1 MNVDIKFGNTV
12 KSFENQQS
20 IVIGTTPDCDFVLEG
35 IDEIISVKMV
45 YSSKYNSYVLVNTN
59 ESDDVLFNS
68 KSFKKV
74 LVSPNFLISHSS
86 IKEPVSVVIN
96 NESSSKDLSLSKE
109 TKVLA
114 AAAPI
119 AAATEVA
126 PAQIVNARTVNGSD
140 KKDILNGTIEN
151 SRIAIV
157 KEIGNKIQSL
167 KSQISSLSKIA
178 FVADAAILVLS
189 IICSF
194 GMTNFILHLP
204 IDTSKGILNL
214 TTNYGFL
221 IAISLIVFAVSFA
234 MKQSVFSLIESSQ
247 NKRYGENN
255 DVQRFMVMASC
266 VFMLVIYAINLF
278 YYKDIALVASIFVL
292 VI

>member
-119 AAATEVA
+119 ATATEVA

-266 VFMLVIYAINLF
+266 VFMLVIYARIKLT
-278 YYKDIALVASIFVL
+278 IG
-292 VI
+292 